1 VDLQVL
7 GLGFNLAIYL
17 NLLAEKL
24 SWSDSTPLFL
34 PMLATQNPGH
44 RNRPLPRSHAPDA
57 LGTAFTRDSR
67 LLAPIE
73 QNDPPA
79 RHYKR

>member
-44 RNRPLPRSHAPDA
+44 RNRPL
-57 LGTAFTRDSR
+57 
-67 LLAPIE
+67 APIE